1 MSEKIKQEISNYH
14 NAFWGPIKNIANLAK
29 EDTLQSLLLATYL
42 RIKDYPE
49 FDLLM
54 KEVQIFLIDILLL
67 LSLELAI
74 VKPDYVY
81 TWSTRCANYKQE
93 GILKYKLNT
102 LTILERKLNN
112 KDQEP
117 EEEVKEPREEKH
129 KKHKDKT
136 KEKKH
141 KSKGKEEEPAREKKE
156 EEPGREKKEEE
167 PKKSVEKGE
176 RQKERSSR

>member
-117 EEEVKEPREEKH
+117 EEEVKEKEEKH